1 MKKDPKKRKK
11 IDDEEDDNEWNRQPF
26 FPFGFPFPF
35 MGGRFGSF
43 DDFDEFMRNIERMM
57 EEFFRSLTS
66 SMHFESRSNIEPTN
80 RPFVWGFRFT
90 LGPDGPRIERF
101 GDLPE
106 MKEEIDVGS
115 ENGDERYRIRREP
128 LVDVIEEE
136 DQIRVIA
143 ELPGVDKKD
152 IDLSATEDSVRID
165 ARSDDRHYFKELSLP
180 REVDPESAKARFKNG
195 ILEIIFKKKNGD
207 KKAQSISIE

>member
-1 MKKDPKKRKK
+1 MKKDPNKKKKRS
-11 IDDEEDDNEWNRQPF
+11 DDNEDDEWNRPPF

-35 MGGRFGSF
+35 MGNRFGAT
-43 DDFDEFMRNIERMM
+43 DDFDEFIRNVERMM
-57 EEFFRSLTS
+57 EELFRSFTS
-66 SMHFESRSNIEPTN
+66 SFNFDPKTTIGSSN

-90 LGPDGPRIERF
+90 MGPDGPRIERF
-101 GDLPE
+101 GDVPE
-106 MKEEIDVGS
+106 TKEEIDVMS
-115 ENGDERYRIRREP
+115 EDEKEQYRIRREP

-165 ARSDDRHYFKELSLP
+165 AKSDDRHYFKELSLP
-180 REVDPESAKARFKNG
+180 HEVEPESAKARFKNG
-195 ILEIIFKKKNGD
+195 ILEVIFKKKEKEDGA
-207 KKAQSISIE
+207 KSINIE